1 MTGSGAGA
9 VEVVATDDRHAVD
22 EAAAPVDLGRWQAL
36 ARDVLAGEGVEG
48 PAELH
53 LAFVDEG
60 AIATLNAEHLGGEG
74 PTDVLSFPLDPE
86 PDPST
91 DGPGPRLL
99 GDVVVCPAVAA
110 RQAGASDGA
119 RYDAEVALLVVH
131 GVLHVLGMDH
141 AEPDEAAA
149 MADRERHH
157 LTAVGIER
165 RP

>member
-1 MTGSGAGA
+1 MTASGAGA
-9 VEVVATDDRHAVD
+9 VEVVTTDDRRGVG
-22 EAAAPVDLGRWQAL
+22 EIGVPVDLDRWQAL

-53 LAFVDEG
+53 LAFVDEDVM
-60 AIATLNAEHLGGEG
+60 AVLNAQHLGGEG
-74 PTDVLSFPLDPE
+74 PTDVLSFPLDAE

-99 GDVVVCPAVAA
+99 GDVVVCPTVAA
-110 RQAGASDGA
+110 RQAGASDGPT
-119 RYDAEVALLVVH
+119 YESEVALLVVH

-149 MADRERHH
+149 MVARERHH
-157 LTAVGIER
+157 LASVGVER
-165 RP
+165 RS